1 MKKLPGAFYLRED
14 VIKISKELLG
24 KLLITNF
31 NGLLTSGRIVETEAY
46 KGITD
51 RASHA
56 YGSRR
61 TKRTEVMYGAGG
73 IAYVYLCYGIHYM
86 FNVVTNDHG
95 IPHAILIRGIEPVEG
110 KNIMMERMHNTIF
123 NKIIGKGPGNVAK
136 ALGIQNA
143 HTGYSLTG
151 DEIFIADDG
160 YVLQQS
166 QVIASPRIGVHYAGE
181 DAKLL
186 YRFFIKDNPFVSGKK
201 NVS

>member
-14 VIKISKELLG
+14 VLKISKELLG
-24 KLLITNF
+24 KLLVTNF

-46 KGITD
+46 NGTTD
-51 RASHA
+51 KASHA

-73 IAYVYLCYGIHYM
+73 VAYVYLCYGIHYM
-86 FNVVTNDHG
+86 FNVVTNDNG
-95 IPHAILIRGIEPVEG
+95 IPHAILIRGIEPVQG
-110 KNIMMERMHNTIF
+110 KEIMMERMHRSVF
-123 NKIIGKGPGNVAK
+123 NKVIGKGPGNMAK
-136 ALGIQNA
+136 ALGIQSV
-143 HTGYSLTG
+143 HTGYPVTG

-166 QVIASPRIGVHYAGE
+166 QVVASPRIGVDYAGG

-186 YRFFIKDNPFVSGKK
+186 YRFFIKDNPFVSVKK
-201 NVS
+201 NS